1 MLIRA
6 SDLSLASRSERTVE
20 RRHEE
25 RVLAWV
31 GDRPKGAAA
40 GLADPVSISKA
51 ALVRAQAAFAEQR
64 PSAATPGASASVG
77 GASGASSASEA
88 DDPAEDPRTRVWRLL
103 IEALTGE
110 KIVAGKFH
118 VDRRGAAGV
127 TGQGAATGQ
136 GQAEAAPR
144 PRVGWGVEADV
155 RDTTVDVQEVSFAA
169 RGTVQTADG
178 RTIDLAVGLSLRDER
193 VTVTSSSLRAGD
205 AVVKD
210 PLVLHFAGEPAELA
224 GTVDFDL
231 DSDGA
236 AERMAFVGQG
246 SGVLALDANGKA
258 RPEDGGALFG
268 ARTGNGFA
276 ELAAYDQDKNGWIDE
291 GDAVYQRLGV
301 WGRDA
306 NGAERVR
313 SLAEAGVGAISLGK
327 VATRMDLRGS
337 DGALEGRLQATGV
350 YLAESGRAGLAQQI
364 DLAVEELPVAQ
375 PPPSPRVD
383 AAR

>member
-1 MLIRA
+1 MA
-6 SDLSLASRSERTVE
+6 
-20 RRHEE
+20 H
-25 RVLAWV
+25 
-31 GDRPKGAAA
+31 AA
-40 GLADPVSISKA
+40 
-51 ALVRAQAAFAEQR
+51 
-64 PSAATPGASASVG
+64 
-77 GASGASSASEA
+77 
-88 DDPAEDPRTRVWRLL
+88 
-103 IEALTGE
+103 
-110 KIVAGKFH
+110 
-118 VDRRGAAGV
+118 
-127 TGQGAATGQ
+127 
-136 GQAEAAPR
+136 
-144 PRVGWGVEADV
+144 
-155 RDTTVDVQEVSFAA
+155 
-169 RGTVQTADG
+169 
-178 RTIDLAVGLSLRDER
+178 
-193 VTVTSSSLRAGD
+193 
-205 AVVKD
+205 
-210 PLVLHFAGEPAELA
+210 
-224 GTVDFDL
+224 
-231 DSDGA
+231 
-236 AERMAFVGQG
+236 
-246 SGVLALDANGKA
+246 LALDANGKA

>member
-31 GDRPKGAAA
+31 GDRPQGAAA

-136 GQAEAAPR
+136 GQEKDGPKGQGPSEPPADCCQAP
-144 PRVGWGVEADV
+144 E
-155 RDTTVDVQEVSFAA
+155 
-169 RGTVQTADG
+169 
-178 RTIDLAVGLSLRDER
+178 
-193 VTVTSSSLRAGD
+193 
-205 AVVKD
+205 
-210 PLVLHFAGEPAELA
+210 EPAPQGQAEEP
-224 GTVDFDL
+224 
-231 DSDGA
+231 A
-236 AERMAFVGQG
+236 AEHQGQEASDVGPL
-246 SGVLALDANGKA
+246 GVRVRCGQRLLLVPQWPQA
-258 RPEDGGALFG
+258 GAE
-268 ARTGNGFA
+268 GFA
-276 ELAAYDQDKNGWIDE
+276 ESPPCRW
-291 GDAVYQRLGV
+291 RLGS
-301 WGRDA
+301 D
-306 NGAERVR
+306 
-313 SLAEAGVGAISLGK
+313 IS
-327 VATRMDLRGS
+327 V
-337 DGALEGRLQATGV
+337 
-350 YLAESGRAGLAQQI
+350 
-364 DLAVEELPVAQ
+364 
-375 PPPSPRVD
+375 
-383 AAR
+383 